1 MNKDQIKGSLKEA
14 AGKAQAKAGDLM
26 DSPKQQAKGVAK
38 QGTGRAQKNR
48 RDAKELLKDY
58 DDKI

>member
-26 DSPKQQAKGVAK
+26 DSPKQQAKGAVK
-38 QGTGRAQKNR
+38 QVKGNAQKNLG
-48 RDAKELLKDY
+48 DAKEVLKDSVG
-58 DDKI
+58 KT

>member
-26 DSPKQQAKGVAK
+26 DSPKQQVKGAAK
-38 QGTGRAQKNR
+38 QVKGHAEKNLG
-48 RDAKELLKDY
+48 DAKEALKDSV
-58 DDKI
+58 DKI

>member
-26 DSPKQQAKGVAK
+26 DSPKQQAKGAVK
-38 QGTGRAQKNR
+38 QVKGHAQKNLG
-48 RDAKELLKDY
+48 DAKEALKDSV
-58 DDKI
+58 DKI

>member
-26 DSPKQQAKGVAK
+26 DSPKLQAKGVAK
-38 QGTGRAQKNR
+38 QVKGRAQKNLG
-48 RDAKELLKDY
+48 DAKEVLKDSV
-58 DDKI
+58 DKI

>member
-26 DSPKQQAKGVAK
+26 DSPKQQAKGAVK
-38 QGTGRAQKNR
+38 QVKGHAQKNLG
-48 RDAKELLKDY
+48 DAKEVLKDSVG
-58 DDKI
+58 KT

>member
-26 DSPKQQAKGVAK
+26 DSPKQQVKGAAK
-38 QGTGRAQKNR
+38 QVKGHAQKNLG
-48 RDAKELLKDY
+48 DAKEALKDSV
-58 DDKI
+58 DKI